1 MSQGPTTPPVPDG
14 GKKLADQHAAV
25 FIALSKL
32 PPFHPTALRLMNLS
46 VESETAMA
54 DFEEA
59 FKADPALTADLLLV
73 ANSAEFGLR
82 ARIETIRHALS
93 FLGLERVRS
102 LGCTI
107 AFSFYVRNVPRSP
120 YMRMAWA
127 HSVATAVIAD
137 AIGKV
142 HGSSVMYTAGLV
154 HDLGR
159 LALLGVGEN
168 YAEKLNVQFE
178 DMEQSFAMEKEEF
191 GMTHCDAGETI
202 CDKWRFPP
210 SLKVCMTAH
219 HEPVV
224 GRLSE
229 PVNAVRVACAMAE
242 IMGFPEIHQ
251 KVHAAAGTLPDSLKH
266 RPELEP
272 DRLLKQINRQ
282 IGSVG

>member
-1 MSQGPTTPPVPDG
+1 
-14 GKKLADQHAAV
+14 LADQHAAV
-25 FIALSKL
+25 YIALSKL

-54 DFEEA
+54 DFEGA

-73 ANSAEFGLR
+73 ANSAEFGSQ

-93 FLGLERVRS
+93 FLGLERVRA

-107 AFSFYVRNVPRSP
+107 AFSFYVRNVPRTP
-120 YMRMAWA
+120 YVRMAWA

-137 AIGKV
+137 AIGQV

-159 LALLGVGEN
+159 LALLSVGEN
-168 YAEKLNVQFE
+168 YAEKLSVQFE
-178 DMEQSFAMEKEEF
+178 DMDQSFAVERKEF

-202 CDKWRFPP
+202 CDQWRFPP
-210 SLKVCMTAH
+210 SLKVCMTTH
-219 HEPVV
+219 HEPVE
-224 GRLSE
+224 GHLSE

-242 IMGFPEIHQ
+242 IMGFPEIYQ
-251 KVHAAAGTLPDSLKH
+251 KNHAPAGELPETLRE
-266 RPELEP
+266 RPELMP
-272 DRLLKQINRQ
+272 DRLLIQINRQ
-282 IGSVG
+282 IGNVG